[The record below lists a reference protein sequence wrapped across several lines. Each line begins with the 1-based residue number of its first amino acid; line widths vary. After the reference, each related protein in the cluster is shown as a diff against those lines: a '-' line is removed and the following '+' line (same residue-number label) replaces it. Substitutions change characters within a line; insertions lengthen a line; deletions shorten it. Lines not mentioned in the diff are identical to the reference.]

1 MEEDNKLIQGIIS
14 KAETEAENIVKA
26 AEKKAAD
33 NLRDSD
39 LSIERIRTETDAK
52 IASKLSAIEKRTSAA
67 VKSEQRRQFL
77 RRMEKIYADIHRLF
91 QDRIISLAGTPEYAD
106 FLAKLIAEGA
116 IAVNDSEVFVRC
128 SFREKVDE
136 RILEK
141 ASACVFEATGRKIK
155 LKISGDAAL
164 TAQGII
170 VQSSSGR
177 ISYNNQINTRL
188 RRFEEDIKMIIA
200 DGLNKE
206 TSWKTE

>member
-106 FLAKLIAEGA
+106 FLAKLIA
-116 IAVNDSEVFVRC
+116 D
-128 SFREKVDE
+128 
-136 RILEK
+136 RI
-141 ASACVFEATGRKIK
+141 T
-155 LKISGDAAL
+155 
-164 TAQGII
+164 
-170 VQSSSGR
+170 
-177 ISYNNQINTRL
+177 SYNVCYTKLLRIQQAVKEHQVRL
-188 RRFEEDIKMIIA
+188 QPQP
-200 DGLNKE
+200 
-206 TSWKTE
+206 